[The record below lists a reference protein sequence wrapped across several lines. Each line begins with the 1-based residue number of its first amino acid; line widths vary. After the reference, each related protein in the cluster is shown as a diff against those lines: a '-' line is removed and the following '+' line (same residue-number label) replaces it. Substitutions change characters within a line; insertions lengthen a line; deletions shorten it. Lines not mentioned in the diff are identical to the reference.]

1 MYSKVFFEGYSSV
14 KEVYPESEEGQDEE
28 QEEE

>member
-1 MYSKVFFEGYSSV
+1 MYSKVFFEGYSSE

-28 QEEE
+28 EE